1 MKTPACLATA
11 LVILSAGCDNSGT
24 VTGGTNAAA
33 TNSSSSGSIV
43 TAPVD
48 YLGAVGNA
56 HKSAVKTVDTA
67 SLNQAVQLFHLE
79 KGRYPKDLNELV
91 QEKYMPRLPAAPY
104 GMKLDYN
111 PTTGQVRVVK
121 Q

>member
-1 MKTPACLATA
+1 MKTPACLAVA
-11 LVILSAGCDNSGT
+11 LTILSAGCDNSGDAP
-24 VTGGTNAAA
+24 GGTNAAS
-33 TNSSSSGSIV
+33 TNSSSGSIV

-111 PTTGQVRVVK
+111 PTTGQVKVLK